1 MVTNIGL
8 LCLIIDGSGDKV
20 VSGRI
25 RLQKTAYFCQY
36 LGWPLRDY
44 RLHYYGPYSQT
55 LAETVASAE
64 SAGLV
69 SRSGGEPRE
78 FRLTDGG
85 REVLALFVDKVCDRA
100 RVDKTRRLAR
110 RLSDWP
116 PGRLEL
122 AATIDYVA
130 SGSRMSRDDLLDKV
144 RAIKPAHRKPRLAE
158 AYAEWATSSGPPTMV
173 STTSA
178 TSAICAGIF
187 GPPRTLG
194 DQGIGFGAG
203 PVVDHQVVACRQQVA
218 GDRPSHHAQSDEPKG
233 HSALLARCTARR

>member
-1 MVTNIGL
+1 MASDGAARFGSRSVLINNIGL

-20 VSGRI
+20 VSGRV

-69 SRSGGEPRE
+69 SQSAGEPHE

-85 REVLALFVDKVCDRA
+85 REVLALIVDEVCDRGKA
-100 RVDKTRRLAR
+100 DKTRRLAR

-144 RAIKPAHRKPRLAE
+144 RAIKPAHRRPRIAE
-158 AYAEWATSSGPPTMV
+158 AYAEWKRLVRATRLPIKSM
-173 STTSA
+173 
-178 TSAICAGIF
+178 
-187 GPPRTLG
+187 RW
-194 DQGIGFGAG
+194 
-203 PVVDHQVVACRQQVA
+203 
-218 GDRPSHHAQSDEPKG
+218 
-233 HSALLARCTARR
+233 

>member
-1 MVTNIGL
+1 MASGGAARLGSRSVLINNIGL
-8 LCLIIDGSGDKV
+8 LCLIIDSSGDKV
-20 VSGRI
+20 VSGRV

-69 SRSGGEPRE
+69 SQSAGEPHE

-85 REVLALFVDKVCDRA
+85 REVLALIVDEVCDRGK
-100 RVDKTRRLAR
+100 VDKTRRLAR

-144 RAIKPAHRKPRLAE
+144 RAIKPAHRRPRIAE
-158 AYAEWATSSGPPTMV
+158 AYAEWKRLVRATRLPIKSM
-173 STTSA
+173 
-178 TSAICAGIF
+178 
-187 GPPRTLG
+187 RW
-194 DQGIGFGAG
+194 
-203 PVVDHQVVACRQQVA
+203 
-218 GDRPSHHAQSDEPKG
+218 
-233 HSALLARCTARR
+233 

>member
-1 MVTNIGL
+1 MGVMSRTRALAEASEIPLSPPLPIADILAGDGVAHIGTRSTMVNNIGL
-8 LCLIIDGSGDKV
+8 LCLIIDSNDDKV
-20 VSGRI
+20 VSGRV

-69 SRSGGEPRE
+69 SQSAGEPHE

-85 REVLALFVDKVCDRA
+85 REVLALFVDEVCDRA
-100 RVDKTRRLAR
+100 KVDKTRRLAR

-144 RAIKPAHRKPRLAE
+144 HAIKPAHRKPKIAE
-158 AYAEWATSSGPPTMV
+158 AYAEWRRLVRA
-173 STTSA
+173 
-178 TSAICAGIF
+178 
-187 GPPRTLG
+187 
-194 DQGIGFGAG
+194 
-203 PVVDHQVVACRQQVA
+203 
-218 GDRPSHHAQSDEPKG
+218 
-233 HSALLARCTARR
+233 ARLPIKSMRW